1 MHLLMMFFYA
11 TATAIVFSAIDSKPV
26 TLRDRLIHGLKVFGW
41 FMGVGLLISL
51 VLFPLPW

>member
-26 TLRDRLIHGLKVFGW
+26 TLRERFIYGLKVFGW
-41 FMGVGLLISL
+41 FMGIGLLISL